1 MFQYIYKEEA
11 WLFNIASGISSITI
25 LAASHIFLLTISNVL
40 VQYPFELFGYHTT
53 WGAFTYPAI
62 FILTDLTTRLT
73 SAQVARKIIYLS
85 MAPGL
90 LISYLIASYIEV
102 ADHLSWGVFT
112 TIHRLPL
119 RVALACLIAYTA
131 GQLLDIF
138 VFQHY
143 RNNSTWW
150 LAPSLATT
158 LGNLIDTILFF
169 GIAFYHSTNLF
180 LSQHWPEIA
189 LVDMLF
195 KVAISLLAFVPL
207 YGFFLNLLTRN
218 SFSKV
223 MA

>member
-1 MFQYIYKEEA
+1 M
-11 WLFNIASGISSITI
+11 FNIASGISLIKI
-25 LAASHIFLLTISNVL
+25 LAVSHIFLLTISNVL

-73 SAQVARKIIYLS
+73 GARIARKIIYLS

-102 ADHLSWGVFT
+102 ANHLSWEAFT
-112 TIHRLPL
+112 TIHTLPL
-119 RVALACLIAYTA
+119 RIALACLIAYTA

-158 LGNLIDTILFF
+158 IGNLIDTILFF
-169 GIAFYHSTNLF
+169 SIAFYHSTDIF

-189 LVDMLF
+189 LADMLF
-195 KVAISLLAFVPL
+195 KVIISLLAFVPL
-207 YGFFLNLLTRN
+207 YGFLLNLLTRK

-223 MA
+223 VA